1 MSEILSIRKEK
12 QNKYIIQSHSENE
25 RFTKF
30 VVLNMLQRLGLKS
43 RGFLEPDKF
52 IFHAPAYDA
61 KSAGKAWAYPF
72 VGMYASYVLIF
83 FRPLEDKQNF

>member
-52 IFHAPAYDA
+52 IFHAPALT
-61 KSAGKAWAYPF
+61 KKAQEK
-72 VGMYASYVLIF
+72 
-83 FRPLEDKQNF
+83 LEHFLLLAHFLGLLKYFKISSK

>member
-1 MSEILSIRKEK
+1 MCVIIEIR
-12 QNKYIIQSHSENE
+12 
-25 RFTKF
+25 
-30 VVLNMLQRLGLKS
+30 NMLLRLGLKS
-43 RGFLEPDKF
+43 KRKFLEPDKF